1 MDSDVEM
8 AGPPEKAPSASASSP
23 SPSSQ
28 QHVSRAQSL
37 LNDLSVYG
45 SPTKSVS
52 GDADDDDEAD
62 EDDTVPPND
71 DEETGDNDDEQ
82 EEEEEEEEGDN
93 AEDEGDGDEQEGE
106 PEGSPHPD
114 EESDPS
120 DTENS
125 SDASE
130 DDVDKDLTRE
140 RTVPPTAPEPA
151 KAEEQPNGI
160 QIPMLVDLKPAE
172 QQQEQP
178 QTEAAE
184 SAREKPSATAPTSPL
199 TAPPTSPAKP
209 KKPKS
214 HHVPV
219 VPPPPV
225 LPPPMKTIR
234 LQITLG
240 GSDNYEIDVRRKAQD
255 EGVEWGVVMVEKK
268 YADDSSDGESE
279 PEEKDKEDKD
289 KNEGRGWGREHGG
302 WGTHFTSLYAFSD
315 ASFIQKKPK
324 KKKKKKS
331 KAATEYYD
339 VNDPFI
345 DDSELATDQRTYI
358 AQTKQTGFYVSSGE
372 VALVRDKAPK
382 KTATAS
388 TKSRKKSTPFPVA
401 SSSKPASAKK
411 AAAKPASSAKL
422 SGLGTKESPI
432 PLEDEDDGNNAAGGS
447 SNSKGKGKATNGDDD
462 QTEVGKKRKR
472 PSSAGDTARKRRP
485 PTLVRV
491 FDFTSPPSHSS
502 CRKASPP
509 ELQES
514 LNRLKVAIAAESWE
528 NKSKFP
534 PNLKPLLNELAL
546 QAIRLEEYDDQF
558 FNFMPLIF
566 PYNRFT
572 MTKLIKRTVFKD
584 HTEMLN
590 GQQQELLTQL
600 EKLATDGFPKAQ
612 EEWEKSV
619 ASYEEKKERAAQV
632 KADSENPDGS
642 PHGTDEHGDAEN
654 PGKGPQ
660 GPPQKKYRMSD
671 EMKAIVWQLVL
682 LSNETCRLENE
693 KNTLEG
699 SVIQVSEQGQRKSLY
714 QKIVSA
720 FPLGWMTSGQISR
733 DVSAMKKKLEKE
745 TADE

>member
-23 SPSSQ
+23 TPSSQ

-62 EDDTVPPND
+62 EDDTVPPNG

-106 PEGSPHPD
+106 HEGSPHPD

-140 RTVPPTAPEPA
+140 RTLPPTAPEPA

-178 QTEAAE
+178 QTESAE
-184 SAREKPSATAPTSPL
+184 SAREKPSVAAPTSPL
-199 TAPPTSPAKP
+199 SAPPTSPAKP

-279 PEEKDKEDKD
+279 PEEKDKEKEDKD
-289 KNEGRGWGREHGG
+289 KK
-302 WGTHFTSLYAFSD
+302 D
-315 ASFIQKKPK
+315 ADGDVNMEDGKKPK

-331 KAATEYYD
+331 KATTEYYD

-382 KTATAS
+382 KAAPAS
-388 TKSRKKSTPFPVA
+388 TKNRKKSTPFPVA

-447 SNSKGKGKATNGDDD
+447 STSKGKGKAANGDDD

-485 PTLVRV
+485 PTLES
-491 FDFTSPPSHSS
+491 FS
-502 CRKASPP
+502 P

-590 GQQQELLTQL
+590 GQQQDLLTQL